1 MKKTMIAALVL
12 LLTTSLAY
20 AGQAKHAAPKVKT
33 HVVNTEVVKADV
45 AAKQLTV
52 KGPNNTEMT
61 LPCEG
66 KAIAELKS
74 VKVGEKVDVVC
85 QDNDKGEHQAIVGI
99 KEAKPAKAKK

>member
-20 AGQAKHAAPKVKT
+20 AAPAKNAVPKVKT
-33 HVVNTEVVKADV
+33 HIVNTEVVKADV

-61 LPCEG
+61 MPCKG
-66 KAIAELKS
+66 KAVAELKS

-85 QDNDKGEHQAIVGI
+85 QDNDKGEHQAVVGI
-99 KEAKPAKAKK
+99 KAAKPAKAKK

>member
-1 MKKTMIAALVL
+1 MKKTMITALVL

-20 AGQAKHAAPKVKT
+20 AGPAKDAAPKVKT
-33 HVVNTEVVKADV
+33 RIVNTEVVEVDV

-52 KGPNNTEMT
+52 KGPNNSEMT
-61 LPCEG
+61 MPCEG
-66 KAIAELKS
+66 KAVAELKS